1 MVSITKKGKAFLFG
15 VAVWALVILFNMLMD
30 RVLYGHLIWG
40 EYLKMTGWILIAV
53 ILGRIYFSKTN

>member
-15 VAVWALVILFNMLMD
+15 VAVWALVILFNMIMD

-40 EYLKMTGWILIAV
+40 EYFKLTGCILIAV
-53 ILGRIYFSKTN
+53 ILGRIYFPKTK

>member
-30 RVLYGHLIWG
+30 RVLYGYLIWD
-40 EYLKMTGWILIAV
+40 EYLKMTGWLLIAV
-53 ILGRIYFSKTN
+53 ILGRIYFSKTK